1 MMLVRCLSLIVALL
15 AMAAPAAA
23 RIDDLPFG
31 AHIPTA
37 QEQAVSDALGAVSD
51 SDDAVEKIVLDG
63 VRLFY
68 ATRDFDLVWLRNGAA
83 SNQMV
88 ELRDLMNAASEEGLN
103 PAAYETPHFATPSS
117 ADPATLAQ
125 ADVEFSLTVA
135 RYVTHLASGRIRPTD
150 ISKLITLQPERP
162 HLEEA
167 LERLA
172 HSAEVP
178 RDLASFAPPHPE
190 YQALKAA
197 LAKLRAA
204 ASEPEPV
211 AIPEGKALKP
221 GQSDERV
228 PILRTRL
235 AVSLAADADPNSYDD
250 ALAAAVMAA
259 QAEAGLKADGIV
271 GPRTLAALNG
281 GPSREDQ
288 IGSVVANM
296 ERWRWMPRD
305 LGAFH
310 VTVNVPEF
318 MVRVVENGTVVHET
332 RVVVG
337 KPTNRTPTF
346 SNAISYLIVNPYWN
360 VPTSILSKEMLP
372 EIQADPYG
380 YFARQGYQVFA
391 RVGGK
396 MRQVNP
402 GMINWYAV
410 NPRSVQ
416 IRQVPG
422 DDNALGRI
430 KFMFPNQHSVYLHD
444 TPSKRLFQRESR
456 AFSHGCVRVENPLE
470 FADVLLSRAA
480 PDWNSTRLEKL
491 YGGPERR
498 VNLDTPVPIHLAYFT
513 ASTGADGTLKHFEDI
528 YGYDDAINEALDS
541 KHPAQ
546 VAQVSP

>member
-1 MMLVRCLSLIVALL
+1 MIVVRCLSLIIALFV
-15 AMAAPAAA
+15 MAAPAFA
-23 RIDDLPFG
+23 RVDDLPFG
-31 AHIPTA
+31 AHLPTA
-37 QEQAVSDALGAVSD
+37 QEQAVSDALAASSD
-51 SDDAVEKIVLDG
+51 SGDPVEKIVLDG
-63 VRLFY
+63 VRLSY
-68 ATRDFDLVWLRNGAA
+68 AARDFGLLWLRNGAA

-88 ELRDLMNAASEEGLN
+88 ELRDLMNAAGDDGLD
-103 PAAYETPHFATPSS
+103 PAAYATPHFATAYP
-117 ADPATLAQ
+117 ADPAGLAQ
-125 ADVEFSLTVA
+125 ADVEFSLAVA

-150 ISKLITLQPERP
+150 VSKLITLAPERP
-162 HLEEA
+162 DIGEA
-167 LERLA
+167 LSRLSR
-172 HSAEVP
+172 SAAVP
-178 RDLASFAPPHPE
+178 VDLASFAPPHPE
-190 YQALKAA
+190 YRALKAA

-204 ASEPEPV
+204 AGGPEPV
-211 AIPEGKALKP
+211 VVPEGKALKP

-235 AVSLAADADPNSYDD
+235 NVSLASDADPNFYDD
-250 ALAAAVMAA
+250 TLAAAVMAA
-259 QAEAGLKADGIV
+259 QGNAGLKADGIV

-281 GPSREDQ
+281 LSKEDE
-288 IGSVVANM
+288 IGAVIANL

-318 MVRVVENGTVVHET
+318 MVRVVENGAVVHET

-337 KPTNRTPTF
+337 KPTNRTPSF
-346 SNAISYLIVNPYWN
+346 SSAISYLIVNPYWN

-391 RVGGK
+391 RVGGR

-410 NPRSVQ
+410 NPHSVQ

-444 TPSKRLFQRESR
+444 TPSKRLFERDSR
-456 AFSHGCVRVENPLE
+456 AFSHGCVRVENPLD

-480 PDWNSTRLEKL
+480 PDWNSARLEKL

-498 VNLDTPVPIHLAYFT
+498 VNLETPVPIHLAYFT
-513 ASTGADGTLKHFEDI
+513 ATSEPDGTLRHFEDI
-528 YGYDDAINEALDS
+528 YGYDDAINEALNS